1 MHSPPFAELIYLGV
15 VGRDERAVAR
25 VAGRYA
31 ELLRQLEQVEVLGPA
46 PYPVPRVND
55 EWRYRIALKA
65 GDAESLR
72 VEIRER
78 LQPLA
83 RADRNTRLVVN
94 VDP

>member
-1 MHSPPFAELIYLGV
+1 VLEAAE
-15 VGRDERAVAR
+15 
-25 VAGRYA
+25 RYA
-31 ELLRQLEQVEVLGPA
+31 ALLRGFGQAEVLGPA
-46 PYPVPRVND
+46 PYPIARIND